1 MVVGSQ
7 VIHGIYKPLSDLD
20 QLVEQRTKEILIQLE
35 QQQQQQENDKR
46 RVNA

>member
-1 MVVGSQ
+1 MFVGSQ

-20 QLVEQRTKEILIQLE
+20 QLVEERTKEILIQLE
-35 QQQQQQENDKR
+35 QQQIENDKR